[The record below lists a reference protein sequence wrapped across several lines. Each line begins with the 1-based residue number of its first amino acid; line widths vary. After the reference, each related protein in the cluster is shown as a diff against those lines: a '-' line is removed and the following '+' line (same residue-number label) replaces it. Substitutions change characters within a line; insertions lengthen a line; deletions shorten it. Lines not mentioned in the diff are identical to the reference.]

1 MTQQQSKKVLPAQHQ
16 DKQPGVES
24 LMNPKP
30 VFEDSSYKGSGK
42 TTREK
47 LRLLLAEIA
56 GLEKAAAIAF
66 AKEGAHV
73 AIAYLD
79 EHEDANETKRLVE
92 RHGVKCL
99 LLAGDLGQEEHAN
112 YVVEETVKQLGGLHI
127 VVNNIAQQ
135 YPQQRLEDIT
145 AEQWERTFRI
155 NIFSYFFYVTKAAL
169 SHLKEG
175 DCIIN
180 TASVVAYEG
189 NEQLLDYAATKGA
202 IVAFTRSLAKSL
214 VKKAVFASMVWHL
227 VRFGHR
233 LFLQHLTVNRSR
245 NSAPMCQWGVPD
257 SRGNWQLHMSIWRLM
272 ILRMLQDKCSMSTA
286 VLQST
291 DERECPPRFL

>member
-42 TTREK
+42 LQGKTAIITGGDSG
-47 LRLLLAEIA
+47 I
-56 GLEKAAAIAF
+56 GKAAAIAF

-79 EHEDANETKRLVE
+79 EHEDANETKQLVE

-155 NIFSYFFYVTKAAL
+155 NIFSYFYVTKAAL

-214 VKKAVFASMVWHL
+214 VKSGIRVNGVAPGPIWTPLIPSTFDSQQVAEFGSNVPMGRPGQPWELAASYVYLASNDSTYVTGQMLH
-227 VRFGHR
+227 
-233 LFLQHLTVNRSR
+233 VNGGASV
-245 NSAPMCQWGVPD
+245 N
-257 SRGNWQLHMSIWRLM
+257 
-272 ILRMLQDKCSMSTA
+272 
-286 VLQST
+286 
-291 DERECPPRFL
+291 

>member
-42 TTREK
+42 LQGKTAIITGGDSG
-47 LRLLLAEIA
+47 I
-56 GLEKAAAIAF
+56 GKAAAIAF

-155 NIFSYFFYVTKAAL
+155 NIFSYFYVTKAAL

-214 VKKAVFASMVWHL
+214 VKRGIRVNGVAPGPIWTPLIPSTFDSQQVAEFGSNVPMGRPGQPWELAASYVYLASNDSTYVTGQMLH
-227 VRFGHR
+227 
-233 LFLQHLTVNRSR
+233 VNGGASV
-245 NSAPMCQWGVPD
+245 N
-257 SRGNWQLHMSIWRLM
+257 
-272 ILRMLQDKCSMSTA
+272 
-286 VLQST
+286 
-291 DERECPPRFL
+291 

>member
-42 TTREK
+42 LQGK
-47 LRLLLAEIA
+47 IA
-56 GLEKAAAIAF
+56 IITGGDSGIGKAAAIAF

-79 EHEDANETKRLVE
+79 EHEDANETKQLVE

-155 NIFSYFFYVTKAAL
+155 NIFSYFYVTKAAL
-169 SHLKEG
+169 PHLKEG

-214 VKKAVFASMVWHL
+214 VKNGIRVNGVAPGPIWTPLIPSTFDSQQVAEFGSNVPMGRPGQPWELAASYVYLASNDSTYVTGQMLH
-227 VRFGHR
+227 
-233 LFLQHLTVNRSR
+233 VNGGASV
-245 NSAPMCQWGVPD
+245 N
-257 SRGNWQLHMSIWRLM
+257 
-272 ILRMLQDKCSMSTA
+272 
-286 VLQST
+286 
-291 DERECPPRFL
+291 

>member
-1 MTQQQSKKVLPAQHQ
+1 MTQQQPKKVLPAQHQ

-30 VFEDSSYKGSGK
+30 VFEDASYKGSGK
-42 TTREK
+42 LQEK
-47 LRLLLAEIA
+47 IA
-56 GLEKAAAIAF
+56 IITGGDSGIGKAAAIAF

-79 EHEDANETKRLVE
+79 EHEDANETKQLVE

-99 LLAGDLGQEEHAN
+99 LLAGDLGQEEHAK
-112 YVVEETVKQLGGLHI
+112 YVVEETVKQLGGLQI

-145 AEQWERTFRI
+145 AEQWERTFRM
-155 NIFSYFFYVTKAAL
+155 NIFSYFYVTKAAL
-169 SHLKEG
+169 PHLKKG

-214 VKKAVFASMVWHL
+214 VKRGIRVNGVAPGPIWTPLIPSTFDSQQVAEFGSNVPMGRPGQPWELAASYVYLASNDSTYVTGQMLH
-227 VRFGHR
+227 
-233 LFLQHLTVNRSR
+233 VNGGASV
-245 NSAPMCQWGVPD
+245 N
-257 SRGNWQLHMSIWRLM
+257 
-272 ILRMLQDKCSMSTA
+272 
-286 VLQST
+286 
-291 DERECPPRFL
+291 

>member
-24 LMNPKP
+24 LMNPRP
-30 VFEDSSYKGSGK
+30 VFEDASYKGSGK
-42 TTREK
+42 LQGK
-47 LRLLLAEIA
+47 IA
-56 GLEKAAAIAF
+56 IITGGDSGIGKAVAIAF

-79 EHEDANETKRLVE
+79 EHEDANETKQLVE

-112 YVVEETVKQLGGLHI
+112 YVVEETVNQLGGLHI

-145 AEQWERTFRI
+145 AEQWDRTFRI
-155 NIFSYFFYVTKAAL
+155 NIFSYFYVTKAAL
-169 SHLKEG
+169 PHLKNG

-214 VKKAVFASMVWHL
+214 VKREIRVNGVAPGPIWTPLIPSTFDSQQVAEFGSNVPMGRPGQPWELAASYVYLASNDSTYVTGQMLH
-227 VRFGHR
+227 
-233 LFLQHLTVNRSR
+233 VNGGASV
-245 NSAPMCQWGVPD
+245 N
-257 SRGNWQLHMSIWRLM
+257 
-272 ILRMLQDKCSMSTA
+272 
-286 VLQST
+286 
-291 DERECPPRFL
+291 